1 MARGLTGK
9 VRPKAEPLKRPL
21 REIGRPQLTEH
32 IQRLWDHYNIPEFH
46 RQLYLK
52 RFGAD
57 DYSLD
62 VLHKEVGALAK
73 GIAPVQRAL
82 RAIAHREE
90 ILLRLGVLRG
100 AFADAEFSVPGSLA
114 RCELSEQF
122 YSLRMA
128 TVEAILAL
136 VAWRHSVA
144 PRAGP
149 TCIAGP
155 GTRGASWP
163 FTSVNGESWPDYFM
177 HIASNDAAVRRF
189 QNVAELSKDYDPLLV
204 HASVG
209 GVGPFQGGKLCPP
222 CCDAMHRQSLDRA
235 RCLVEE
241 ELASA
246 LFHPLRAGTPQDKA
260 SSWRTPSP
268 ELRTEE
274 DFPSRPSSRLLQE
287 LAGPPVL
294 PPLKDAPTPSVT
306 PPPAPA
312 PPTRPRSG
320 PRRRK
325 PPIIKEPEEIADR
338 PASATGSPSS
348 RRKVRSRRLS
358 MSGLKVGGRRGA
370 LKESIPLWRI
380 EPRLPDMS
388 PGLGLDSAE
397 GSCATPPDEEV
408 DKELRE
414 LIALSTS
421 TKRRSLTD
429 GAGVPKLLKA
439 QTAGAETAESPRY
452 EAPASSRS
460 TNPGKEPLKDSQVSA
475 QTPPSSASDE
485 EAEEEAL
492 TLKCGV
498 DMARLQSVWNRFE
511 HDNVIHHDDVCM
523 ALQRIGFVGPDKEW
537 VEEAFEKV
545 TMFNGVSREEF
556 MQIVDYYDEKQRVHF
571 REKFISCDADG
582 SGQMDID
589 EFAEFLRGI
598 GTEPM
603 RHALEECIAEMDE
616 DGSGQLDFDEF
627 YKVMTLMAQREG
639 FSRSEVIGFEAVFQK
654 FDTYSNDE
662 IDVKEL
668 QQVLMFVGIPITEE
682 ECREVGEEI
691 DLDGS
696 GYIDFQEF
704 LMCMRLFRVSELA
717 DWKGNLQEISE
728 GNEESIPS
736 SQLSKLLQKS
746 GYFTEQAVVNEVLCE
761 IGLDPAADTQID
773 LGTLWKFLVVFR
785 AREGLSSAEIARV
798 REAFRA
804 KASGD
809 DEDEDDAREIAT
821 DQMPQV
827 LRVIGYSLALEDQKQ
842 LTAQVDV
849 DRSGALNLGELLKL
863 VRFVKERRSKEIQ
876 AVFAKV
882 DPYETG
888 VISEREVM
896 KALVQL
902 GCIRDADTV
911 VPLGVAEESVNG
923 YLGHSGFLRTVQKFD
938 DLQRQQLIKSGGY
951 TAEQMEALSRQF
963 RCYDWDGSGEISQ
976 KELVALIVDVFP
988 DLAFNPDQRPLL
1000 VQIVEGADKDR
1011 NGKLNFDE
1019 FLHLMRTVEDLGHLT
1034 QLKKER
1040 SVIEDTYFN
1049 TNEVSEFRSI
1059 FLARTKGQ
1067 PRMSLS
1073 DFKELVSP
1081 VCPMGDKNS
1090 HEISGMWRETCGE
1103 VTKLCDFPDFLL
1115 LMRKMMDKDF
1125 FPIMKAKQRSR
1136 MSRRVLTHSQTTMS
1150 RMAS

>member
-235 RCLVEE
+235 RLSLVEE

-452 EAPASSRS
+452 EA
-460 TNPGKEPLKDSQVSA
+460 
-475 QTPPSSASDE
+475 
-485 EAEEEAL
+485 
-492 TLKCGV
+492 
-498 DMARLQSVWNRFE
+498 
-511 HDNVIHHDDVCM
+511 
-523 ALQRIGFVGPDKEW
+523 
-537 VEEAFEKV
+537 
-545 TMFNGVSREEF
+545 
-556 MQIVDYYDEKQRVHF
+556 
-571 REKFISCDADG
+571 
-582 SGQMDID
+582 
-589 EFAEFLRGI
+589 
-598 GTEPM
+598 
-603 RHALEECIAEMDE
+603 
-616 DGSGQLDFDEF
+616 
-627 YKVMTLMAQREG
+627 
-639 FSRSEVIGFEAVFQK
+639 
-654 FDTYSNDE
+654 
-662 IDVKEL
+662 
-668 QQVLMFVGIPITEE
+668 
-682 ECREVGEEI
+682 
-691 DLDGS
+691 
-696 GYIDFQEF
+696 
-704 LMCMRLFRVSELA
+704 
-717 DWKGNLQEISE
+717 
-728 GNEESIPS
+728 
-736 SQLSKLLQKS
+736 
-746 GYFTEQAVVNEVLCE
+746 
-761 IGLDPAADTQID
+761 
-773 LGTLWKFLVVFR
+773 
-785 AREGLSSAEIARV
+785 
-798 REAFRA
+798 
-804 KASGD
+804 
-809 DEDEDDAREIAT
+809 
-821 DQMPQV
+821 
-827 LRVIGYSLALEDQKQ
+827 
-842 LTAQVDV
+842 
-849 DRSGALNLGELLKL
+849 
-863 VRFVKERRSKEIQ
+863 
-876 AVFAKV
+876 
-882 DPYETG
+882 
-888 VISEREVM
+888 
-896 KALVQL
+896 
-902 GCIRDADTV
+902 
-911 VPLGVAEESVNG
+911 
-923 YLGHSGFLRTVQKFD
+923 GFL
-938 DLQRQQLIKSGGY
+938 
-951 TAEQMEALSRQF
+951 SRN
-963 RCYDWDGSGEISQ
+963 
-976 KELVALIVDVFP
+976 LV
-988 DLAFNPDQRPLL
+988 
-1000 VQIVEGADKDR
+1000 
-1011 NGKLNFDE
+1011 
-1019 FLHLMRTVEDLGHLT
+1019 
-1034 QLKKER
+1034 
-1040 SVIEDTYFN
+1040 
-1049 TNEVSEFRSI
+1049 
-1059 FLARTKGQ
+1059 
-1067 PRMSLS
+1067 
-1073 DFKELVSP
+1073 
-1081 VCPMGDKNS
+1081 
-1090 HEISGMWRETCGE
+1090 
-1103 VTKLCDFPDFLL
+1103 
-1115 LMRKMMDKDF
+1115 
-1125 FPIMKAKQRSR
+1125 
-1136 MSRRVLTHSQTTMS
+1136 
-1150 RMAS
+1150 

>member
-1 MARGLTGK
+1 
-9 VRPKAEPLKRPL
+9 
-21 REIGRPQLTEH
+21 
-32 IQRLWDHYNIPEFH
+32 
-46 RQLYLK
+46 
-52 RFGAD
+52 
-57 DYSLD
+57 
-62 VLHKEVGALAK
+62 
-73 GIAPVQRAL
+73 
-82 RAIAHREE
+82 
-90 ILLRLGVLRG
+90 
-100 AFADAEFSVPGSLA
+100 
-114 RCELSEQF
+114 
-122 YSLRMA
+122 
-128 TVEAILAL
+128 
-136 VAWRHSVA
+136 
-144 PRAGP
+144 
-149 TCIAGP
+149 
-155 GTRGASWP
+155 
-163 FTSVNGESWPDYFM
+163 
-177 HIASNDAAVRRF
+177 
-189 QNVAELSKDYDPLLV
+189 
-204 HASVG
+204 
-209 GVGPFQGGKLCPP
+209 
-222 CCDAMHRQSLDRA
+222 
-235 RCLVEE
+235 
-241 ELASA
+241 
-246 LFHPLRAGTPQDKA
+246 
-260 SSWRTPSP
+260 
-268 ELRTEE
+268 
-274 DFPSRPSSRLLQE
+274 
-287 LAGPPVL
+287 
-294 PPLKDAPTPSVT
+294 
-306 PPPAPA
+306 
-312 PPTRPRSG
+312 
-320 PRRRK
+320 
-325 PPIIKEPEEIADR
+325 
-338 PASATGSPSS
+338 
-348 RRKVRSRRLS
+348 
-358 MSGLKVGGRRGA
+358 
-370 LKESIPLWRI
+370 
-380 EPRLPDMS
+380 
-388 PGLGLDSAE
+388 
-397 GSCATPPDEEV
+397 
-408 DKELRE
+408 
-414 LIALSTS
+414 
-421 TKRRSLTD
+421 
-429 GAGVPKLLKA
+429 
-439 QTAGAETAESPRY
+439 
-452 EAPASSRS
+452 
-460 TNPGKEPLKDSQVSA
+460 
-475 QTPPSSASDE
+475 
-485 EAEEEAL
+485 
-492 TLKCGV
+492 
-498 DMARLQSVWNRFE
+498 MARLQSVWNRFE